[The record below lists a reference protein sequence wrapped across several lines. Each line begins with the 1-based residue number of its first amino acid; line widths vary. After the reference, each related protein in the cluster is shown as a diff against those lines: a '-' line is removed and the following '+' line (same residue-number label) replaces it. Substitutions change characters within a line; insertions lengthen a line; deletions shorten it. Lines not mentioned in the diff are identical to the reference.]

1 MPIKKDV
8 NSKHDKTWNFYV
20 NEIEKCNYLLALN
33 KAGKPRAQS
42 AGIRALMYLYVND
55 IEVHNKVNTI
65 IDDFIVYKKN
75 GEISQL

>member
-1 MPIKKDV
+1 MPIKKDIT
-8 NSKHDKTWNFYV
+8 NNHDKMWNFYV
-20 NEIEKCNYLLALN
+20 NEIEKANYLLALN
-33 KAGKPRAQS
+33 KCGKPRAQS

-55 IEVHNKVNTI
+55 IEVRYKVNTI